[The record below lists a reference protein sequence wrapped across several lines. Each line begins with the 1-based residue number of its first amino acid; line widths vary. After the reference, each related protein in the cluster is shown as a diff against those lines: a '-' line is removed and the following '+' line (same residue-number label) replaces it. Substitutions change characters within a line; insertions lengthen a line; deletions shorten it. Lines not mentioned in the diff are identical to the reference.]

1 MPRPRPRSQT
11 NFTSSL
17 SEPIFFC
24 DIPVLSCTPMPHP
37 AGTLR
42 ALLLRACSPSFLIP
56 SSLGL
61 ACAATGCY
69 AAGVWRTEDTPGLN
83 LLLDTIV
90 PVGAGCACFIA
101 AGLLLRLAAHVFE
114 ERCRNP
120 GQPTFGRKGLILATG
135 SLLIVASCF
144 YRSLFIASEGAA
156 LCRGTPSRF
165 NAPVAG
171 RSVATIGEIALVVQV
186 AAYISATR
194 SRLDVKGWAWADHA
208 AFAYAPVVLA
218 EVGREERWRWW

>member
-1 MPRPRPRSQT
+1 MLDLARK
-11 NFTSSL
+11 
-17 SEPIFFC
+17 
-24 DIPVLSCTPMPHP
+24 MPHPP

-69 AAGVWRTEDTPGLN
+69 AAGVWRTEDKPGLN

-101 AGLLLRLAAHVFE
+101 AVLLLRLAAHVFE

-194 SRLDVKGWAWADHA
+194 SRLGVKGWAWADHA

-218 EVGREERWRWW
+218 EVGREER